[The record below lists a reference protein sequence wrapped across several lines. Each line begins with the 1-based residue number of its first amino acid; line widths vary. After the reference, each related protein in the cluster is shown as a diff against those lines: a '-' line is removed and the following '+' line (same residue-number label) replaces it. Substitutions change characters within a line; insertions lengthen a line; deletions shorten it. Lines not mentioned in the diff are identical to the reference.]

1 MKKWYGKD
9 SHITACEK
17 RILVTHCVGNAYRKL
32 TSSKYDSFRWR
43 MFKKTGC
50 LITADGSEDKKIQ
63 PEGLPNYTVP
73 PPIALD
79 PGTTLASAPGPPEAL
94 EERDDMIY
102 DDFEGD
108 EEGRDVQLTVDN
120 EVDEERW
127 IFDLHC

>member
-1 MKKWYGKD
+1 M
-9 SHITACEK
+9 E
-17 RILVTHCVGNAYRKL
+17 V
-32 TSSKYDSFRWR
+32 
-43 MFKKTGC
+43 KT
-50 LITADGSEDKKIQ
+50 KKIQ

-79 PGTTLASAPGPPEAL
+79 PDTTLASAPTPPEVL

-108 EEGRDVQLTVDN
+108 EEGRDVQLTIDN
-120 EVDEERW
+120 KVDEDRL